1 MPRGGVT
8 LGPRRLRCLSGSH
21 GAHTG
26 GWCPPGHSAHFRASV
41 SPVRSPER
49 GWTPWPVMGS
59 QARATPARSSRWP
72 PPHTPGPRRRG
83 PGAGMCSAQW
93 NVPNHSQMCTAASP
107 TPLRSH
113 RGSRRPPGTPE
124 HSPTGPSPSA
134 AASCPAT
141 APSPICPAASRH
153 RGPAVPRQRGGQ
165 ESSGCQGAAGA
176 ATRTGWPCPRGTEA
190 PQSSPGAGAAG
201 SCGVLPRTPG
211 PGARREQPSGK
222 GLSDGIW
229 VPAVT
234 ARREAAVPAT
244 WPLM

>member
-1 MPRGGVT
+1 MPTRPLST
-8 LGPRRLRCLSGSH
+8 FPCLSFPRALTRTRLDTVAGN
-21 GAHTG
+21 GQ
-26 GWCPPGHSAHFRASV
+26 PGRGN
-41 SPVRSPER
+41 PSPEQ
-49 GWTPWPVMGS
+49 PLAPS
-59 QARATPARSSRWP
+59 
-72 PPHTPGPRRRG
+72 PHTRAAAARPRRRH
-83 PGAGMCSAQW
+83 
-93 NVPNHSQMCTAASP
+93 VLSP
-107 TPLRSH
+107 VECAKSLPDVHGGQPDPPPL
-113 RGSRRPPGTPE
+113 PPGQPPATGDPE

-141 APSPICPAASRH
+141 APSPVCPAASRH